1 MRNFPCVHASWSE
14 QRIENSAPRRKGA
27 ACHDEDAVC
36 GPLRVISI
44 ILSNHIRDLFLC
56 DLRVVGES
64 PNDLFLCDLN
74 RSGWSLDRFKS
85 RVI

>member
-1 MRNFPCVHASWSE
+1 MRNFPCVHGDG
-14 QRIENSAPRRKGA
+14 RNNSAPRKRGA
-27 ACHDEDAVC
+27 ACHDEDAVWS
-36 GPLRVISI
+36 LRVISI